1 MSECT
6 SLSVEQY
13 RSIASFRHQLRLF
26 LAFSE
31 AAAAAVGLPAQQ
43 HQALL
48 AIAGHA
54 GTEPPSIGTLAEQL
68 VVAPH
73 TAAELV
79 GRMVDAGLVTKQT
92 AFHDRRKQE
101 LILTERATTLLASLT
116 AAHRKELVK
125 LHDLAAQAVRSGLRS

>member
-1 MSECT
+1 MTEPV
-6 SLSVEQY
+6 SLTVEQY
-13 RSIASFRHQLRLF
+13 RSIASFRHQLRRF

-54 GTEPPSIGTLAEQL
+54 GEGPPSVGALAEQL
-68 VVAPH
+68 IIAPH

-79 GRMVDAGLVTKQT
+79 IRMVEAGLVRKTT
-92 AFHDRRKQE
+92 AVSDRRRQE
-101 LILTERATTLLASLT
+101 LTLTAKAASLLAALT
-116 AAHRKELVK
+116 AAHHDELTK
-125 LHDLAAQAVRSGLRS
+125 LHDVAALAIQRT

>member
-1 MSECT
+1 MTGSA
-6 SLSVEQY
+6 SLSTEQY
-13 RSIASFRHQLRLF
+13 RSIASFRHQLRRF

-48 AIAGHA
+48 AVAGHA
-54 GTEPPSIGTLAEQL
+54 GEEPPSVGTLAEQL

-79 GRMVDAGLVTKQT
+79 ARMVEAGLLTKK
-92 AFHDRRKQE
+92 AAASDRRRQE
-101 LILTERATTLLASLT
+101 LALTPKASSVLASLT
-116 AAHRKELVK
+116 AAHRDELTK
-125 LHDLAAQAVRSGLRS
+125 LREFAVRAIDGGR

>member
-1 MSECT
+1 MTEPG
-6 SLSVEQY
+6 SLTAEQY
-13 RSIASFRHQLRLF
+13 RSIALFRHQLRRF

-54 GTEPPSIGTLAEQL
+54 GQETPSIGMLAEQL
-68 VVAPH
+68 IVAPH

-79 GRMVDAGLVTKQT
+79 TRMVEADLVTKRT
-92 AFHDRRKQE
+92 AKADRRKQE
-101 LILTERATTLLASLT
+101 LTLTPKAAELLASLT
-116 AAHRKELVK
+116 TAHQYELTK
-125 LHDLAAQAVRSGLRS
+125 LYDMIAEAIRMR